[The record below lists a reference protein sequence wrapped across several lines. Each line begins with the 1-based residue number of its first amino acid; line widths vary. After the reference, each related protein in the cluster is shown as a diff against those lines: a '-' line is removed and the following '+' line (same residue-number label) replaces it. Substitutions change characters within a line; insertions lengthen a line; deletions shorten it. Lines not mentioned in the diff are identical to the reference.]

1 MRDIRIGF
9 IGAGRVGTALGA
21 RLKEAGYGVTGVWSR
36 SPQSRN
42 RFLQYVPGTRA
53 WEDPQGVLRSSELIF
68 VTTSDDAI
76 AEVVGGL
83 PWRPGHKVVH
93 TSGALSLDVLEGARK
108 AGAEVGSFHPCQAF
122 ATVEQA
128 LQNLPGSTIGIEASS
143 EGLRVLLERM
153 AEDIG
158 CSYVLVPPEGKVLYH
173 AAAVF
178 ASNYMVTLVDV
189 ALRLLERLDI
199 ERTAALG
206 LLSPLL
212 RGTLTNIKN
221 LGIPQGLTGPIARG
235 DLATVKKHVEA
246 LGEKAPELL
255 ELYARLGLETIPI
268 GVGKGTLSSER
279 AEALREILEGVL
291 EALTG
296 EQRK

>member
-1 MRDIRIGF
+1 MRQVKIGF

-21 RLKEAGYGVTGVWSR
+21 RLKEVGYRVTDVWSR
-36 SPQSRN
+36 SPESRD
-42 RFLQYVPGTRA
+42 RFLQYVPGTKV
-53 WEDPQGVLRSSELIF
+53 WEDPEGVLRSSELVF

-93 TSGALSLDVLEGARK
+93 TSGALSLDVLERAKR

-122 ATVEQA
+122 ATIEQA
-128 LQNLPGSTIGIEASS
+128 LENLPGSTIGIEASS

-158 CSYVLVPPEGKVLYH
+158 CSYVPVPPEGKVLYH

-178 ASNYMVTLVDV
+178 ASNYFVTLVDV

-199 ERTAALG
+199 ERDSG
-206 LLSPLL
+206 MKLLLPLL
-212 RGTLTNIKN
+212 HGTLTNIEN
-221 LGIPQGLTGPIARG
+221 LGIPKGLTGPIARG
-235 DLATVKKHVEA
+235 DLITIERHIGALKKRV
-246 LGEKAPELL
+246 PELL
-255 ELYARLGLETIPI
+255 RLYAELGMETIPI
-268 GVGKGTLSSER
+268 GVGKGTLPPER
-279 AEALREILEGVL
+279 AEALKEVL
-291 EALTG
+291 QGCL
-296 EQRK
+296 RP